1 MHSDKW
7 ATGQKMT
14 QVHKCH
20 FHHGSRLKNFF
31 FLSLCIQMSWQF
43 PSLLWQWH
51 SSLSLPRCSIC
62 PPRHFW
68 GQERRATA
76 SLWNIMDKRAAATT
90 TAIPQN
96 ISLLSG
102 FDMIGASVF
111 IGPYFDHFLVLSETD
126 LSYWDFNDVTL
137 VVEDISSKFKANA
150 VIDAVYKWCYWWCR
164 F

>member
-1 MHSDKW
+1 MCKRTKNDP
-7 ATGQKMT
+7 
-14 QVHKCH
+14 
-20 FHHGSRLKNFF
+20 GSEMSISSCLYAHDSLFS
-31 FLSLCIQMSWQF
+31 LSLCIEMSWQF

-76 SLWNIMDKRAAATT
+76 SLWNIMDKRAAAIT

-96 ISLLSG
+96 ISLFSG
-102 FDMIGASVF
+102 FDMIDASVF

-137 VVEDISSKFKANA
+137 VVEDIAQNLRLY
-150 VIDAVYKWCYWWCR
+150 ICYRCNLQMM
-164 F
+164 

>member
-1 MHSDKW
+1 MHSDKCV
-7 ATGQKMT
+7 TGQKMT
-14 QVHKCH
+14 QVQKCP
-20 FHHGSRLKNFF
+20 FHLVYMLKNFF

-90 TAIPQN
+90 TALPQN
-96 ISLLSG
+96 ISLFSG
-102 FDMIGASVF
+102 FDMIDASVF
-111 IGPYFDHFLVLSETD
+111 YWTLLRSFSCLVWNWLELLRLQWCDS
-126 LSYWDFNDVTL
+126 
-137 VVEDISSKFKANA
+137 EDISSKFKAND
-150 VIDAVYKWCYWWCR
+150 VIDAVYKWCYW
-164 F
+164 